1 MEDSNLKSKSLNA
14 TKWSALTQLAVKI
27 VSPITNMILARILA
41 PEAFGVVVTITI
53 ITSFADMFADAGF
66 QKYLIQKEFR
76 NKTEKYR
83 TANVAFLTNLS
94 LSLVFWSIIVIFCD
108 EIATLVGSPGLGN
121 VVAIACIQLPI
132 TSLSSIQLALY
143 QREFNFKTIFLVRI
157 ITVLVPF
164 IVTIPLALLEY
175 GYWSLIIGNIAM
187 HILNALILTI
197 KSEWKPSFFYSF
209 KLFKEMFSFS
219 MWTLLESISIWL
231 TTWIDSFIIS
241 SLLTQH
247 YLGIFKTSTTMV
259 NALFALIT
267 ASVVPVLF
275 STLSRLQNDNSEFT
289 KTYLKVQRYVS
300 ILVIPLG
307 VGVFLFSDFATLLLL
322 GEQWLEASQV
332 LGVWALTSSV
342 MIVLG
347 HFSSEAY
354 RAKGKPKL
362 SLIGQLLHLVVL
374 IPTCYFSVK
383 YGFYVFVQYRSW
395 VRLQFIA
402 VHLVLMHKFVGI
414 SSMKIITSVLPS
426 FIAAAI
432 MGIVGYCIIHINN
445 GVLWNFVSIVLC
457 IIVYGVVL
465 SMFKSTRLDMKNIF
479 SIFSKVVKKR
489 MHR

>member
-1 MEDSNLKSKSLNA
+1 VVNSNLKDRSLNA
-14 TKWSALTQLAVKI
+14 TKWSALTQIAIKI
-27 VSPITNMILARILA
+27 VSPLTNMILARILA

-66 QKYLIQKEFR
+66 QKYLIQKEFSSKNER
-76 NKTEKYR
+76 YKN
-83 TANVAFLTNLS
+83 ANVAFITNLFIS
-94 LSLVFWSIIVIFCD
+94 LIFWLIIIIFSD
-108 EIATLVGSPGLGN
+108 DIATLVGSPGLGN

-187 HILNALILTI
+187 QLLNAVILTV
-197 KSEWKPSFFYSF
+197 KSEWKPSLFYSF
-209 KLFKEMFSFS
+209 KILKKMFSFS

-231 TTWIDSFIIS
+231 TVWIDSFIIS

-247 YLGIFKTSTTMV
+247 YLGIFKTSTSMV

-267 ASVVPVLF
+267 ATVVPVLF
-275 STLSRLQNDNSEFT
+275 STLSRLQNDNKKFAN
-289 KTYLKVQRYVS
+289 TYLKVQRYVS

-307 VGVFLFSDFATLLLL
+307 VGIFLFNELVTLILL

-332 LGVWALTSSV
+332 IGVWALTSAI

-347 HFSSEAY
+347 HFASEAY
-354 RAKGKPKL
+354 RAKGRPKL
-362 SLIGQLLHLVVL
+362 SLIGQLLHLIVL

-395 VRLQFIA
+395 IRLQFVAI
-402 VHLVLMHKFVGI
+402 HLIFLQKYIGI
-414 SSMKIITSVLPS
+414 SSIKILTSVLPS
-426 FIAAAI
+426 FIASTV
-432 MGIVGYCIIHINN
+432 MGVFGYLIIRIHT
-445 GVLWNFVSIVLC
+445 GVLWSLISIILC
-457 IIVYGVVL
+457 ILIYFMVL
-465 SMFKSTRLDMKNIF
+465 SLFKNARDDLKNILG
-479 SIFSKVVKKR
+479 ILKRLVKKSSK
-489 MHR
+489 